1 MKRHMKRTILPSV
14 KLNRAPP
21 VIFVTSF
28 LPTSTVWADMSIYFT
43 EFHLIHFS
51 LNSPSL
57 HLSQSINKIYKN
69 STTSSKNSNIA
80 VKYAEYK
87 AYNYNALTA
96 GIDNLLAI
104 RMSHIIFGSVFILS
118 IDSRYDTQMECSG
131 GNVKFCN

>member
-1 MKRHMKRTILPSV
+1 MKKHMKRTILPSV

-28 LPTSTVWADMSIYFT
+28 LPTTTVWADMSIYFT
-43 EFHLIHFS
+43 EFHLIHSS

-69 STTSSKNSNIA
+69 SNIA

-87 AYNYNALTA
+87 AYNYEAFTA